1 MCKNRLHEYSTSAK
15 IDTDIDYSE
24 ACNYCRHSAQHTFE
38 QHTVSIAKHA
48 KQKLSGKFS
57 LPVLESIGDVR

>member
-1 MCKNRLHEYSTSAK
+1 MCKNRLHQFSART
-15 IDTDIDYSE
+15 IADTDIDYDES
-24 ACNYCRHSAQHTFE
+24 CNYCRHSAIHTYTQHTA
-38 QHTVSIAKHA
+38 SIAKYA